1 MLYKYYICTKRNQNY
16 LKMRTKLLIFA
27 AALFASIGCNT
38 SQEFVQPLPANTII
52 PQPNEIVAAEGEFEI
67 NAMTSLCYDA
77 ELEGV
82 ANYLLKYIPLS
93 HKGEQDKN
101 YIKLSLD
108 DDLAAEAYELE
119 IDSEGISIEGGGY
132 GGVFNGVQSL
142 LQMMPAVYLE
152 ATKLP
157 LKVCCV
163 EIKDAP
169 RFEYRGAHLDV
180 ARTYM
185 PVADIKRYIDLMAM
199 HKLNKFHLHLT
210 DDEGWRIEIKSHP
223 EFALEGGFRGGDAKV
238 WPRYS
243 KFDERW
249 GGYYTHEEL
258 RDIVAYAA
266 ERNIEVIPEIDF
278 PGHSRALAQ
287 ICPDILCNYT
297 PDKESWGGRDLR
309 NAWCVA
315 KESNYALVED
325 IIREVVEI
333 FPSEY
338 IHIGGDEVAL
348 ALGYHIWSKCPD
360 CTALM
365 RKHGYT
371 SYMQLQDIFTE
382 RVAGILERYG
392 KKPAVWNEAIEGGR
406 LDKDTKVYG
415 WKNVKVCK
423 ESVDR
428 GYATVVMPGGYFYF
442 DSRQSEHEKGQ
453 KWAGHFDA
461 KKVATFNFVDQG
473 FTEEN
478 MKHVWGISTAFW
490 SELYID
496 NNPESHYYI
505 DYMCFPRFCVAS
517 EIAWRGQCRW
527 EEFYPSLLSHY
538 ERLSNM
544 GVSYRLESPSVKVEN
559 GKIVATA
566 AEKNQTLYYTDK
578 FTGKTERYTKP
589 LDSHLA
595 SQVSFHA
602 EYRTGRSADI
612 ALDAYYKTKRPKMTV
627 TTSLPLRKRNSLKD
641 IEAYKIVHT
650 SRTAHAGDW
659 LEYRFAEPVKTRRI
673 TFATGHPHLNRA
685 ILEFAYV
692 EASYDGE
699 NFEQVGRLHL
709 GALAFEPKSEVHAL
723 RVVADGPSD
732 AEPKVVILPLQIE

>member
-1 MLYKYYICTKRNQNY
+1 MK
-16 LKMRTKLLIFA
+16 TKLLAIA
-27 AALFASIGCNT
+27 VLLLAGSCCNKSHYT
-38 SQEFVQPLPANTII
+38 QPLGADTII
-52 PQPNEIVAAEGEFEI
+52 PCPHEIVATEGVFEI
-67 NAMTSLCYDA
+67 NSQTSLLYDA
-77 ELEGV
+77 EVEGV
-82 ANYLLKYIPLS
+82 ANYLVKYLPLS
-93 HKGEQDKN
+93 QKSDAEQN
-101 YIKLSLD
+101 YIRLVVDKSLAID
-108 DDLAAEAYELE
+108 AYTL
-119 IDSEGISIEGGGY
+119 DVTADGITIVGNGY

-142 LQMMPAVYLE
+142 LQMMPAVYTDVVE
-152 ATKLP
+152 LP
-157 LKVCCV
+157 LQVGCV
-163 EIKDAP
+163 AIKDAP

-243 KFDERW
+243 KFEEKW

-287 ICPDILCNYT
+287 IYPEILCNYT

-325 IIREVVEI
+325 IIREVAEI

-382 RVAGILERYG
+382 RVAKILERYG
-392 KKPAVWNEAIEGGR
+392 KRSAVWNEAVEGGR

-423 ESVDR
+423 ESVDK
-428 GYATVVMPGGYFYF
+428 GYATVVMPGSYFYF

-461 KKVATFNFVDQG
+461 QKVATFNFVDQG

-478 MKHVWGISTAFW
+478 MKYVWGISTAFW

-517 EIAWRGQCRW
+517 EIAWRGQCQW
-527 EEFYPSLLSHY
+527 EAFYPSLLAHY

-544 GVSYRLESPSVKVEN
+544 GVSYRLETPSVKIE
-559 GKIVATA
+559 GDKIVATP
-566 AEKNQTLYYTDK
+566 AEDNQTLYYTDK
-578 FTGKTERYTKP
+578 FTGKTKLYTKP
-589 LDSHLA
+589 LDSKLA
-595 SQVSFHA
+595 SQVSFHT
-602 EYRTGRSADI
+602 EYRTGRSMDK
-612 ALDAYYKTKRPKMTV
+612 ALPAYYHYQKPQMSV
-627 TTSLPLRKRNSLKD
+627 TTSLPLRKSFSLKD
-641 IEAYKIVHT
+641 IEEHKLVRT
-650 SRTAHAGDW
+650 SRTASAGDW
-659 LEYRFAEPVKTRRI
+659 IEYRFAKPLKARRI
-673 TFATGHPHLNRA
+673 RVATGHPHLNRA

-692 EASYDGE
+692 EVSYDGD
-699 NFEQVGRLHL
+699 NFEQIGRLHL
-709 GALAFEPKSEVHAL
+709 GTLAFEPKGEVRAL

-732 AEPKVVILPLQIE
+732 AEPQVVLQPLTIE